1 MDSNKTTEER
11 EFSLEDYE
19 SVSDLHYVSQKA
31 HDFNRGMNGVDRLI
45 SVND

>member
-19 SVSDLHYVSQKA
+19 SVSDLLADVKA
-31 HDFNRGMNGVDRLI
+31 LIKTIEDEGVLEAL
-45 SVND
+45 